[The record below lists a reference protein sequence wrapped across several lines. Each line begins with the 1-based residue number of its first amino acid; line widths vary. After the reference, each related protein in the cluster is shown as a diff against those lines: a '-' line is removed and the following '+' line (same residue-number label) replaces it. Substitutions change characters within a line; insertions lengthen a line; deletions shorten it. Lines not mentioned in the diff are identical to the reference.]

1 MLNVL
6 KSYGL
11 KTLKNILVAK
21 INLIYSLLHYHS
33 KTDKYNNTMKTC
45 FDLNVYKCLILKYKC
60 NM

>member
-33 KTDKYNNTMKTC
+33 KTDK
-45 FDLNVYKCLILKYKC
+45 
-60 NM
+60 